1 MRYSISYKPTT
12 LREKMIAVLIYFVIM
27 AILWL
32 STVIMPGDI
41 KIEGIGSLIV
51 VSALYYI
58 LGVLALLLVLLIGC
72 RLFNLTIAFVITIA
86 AALFVG
92 IPLLLLFNTFING
105 FWINDAGSAFIV
117 SFLVTISTS
126 LVGFLLR
133 EH

>member
-41 KIEGIGSLIV
+41 RIEGIGSLIV

-72 RLFNLTIAFVITIA
+72 RLFDLTIAFVITIA

-117 SFLVTISTS
+117 SFLVAISTS

>member
-41 KIEGIGSLIV
+41 RIEGIGSLIV

-117 SFLVTISTS
+117 SFLVAISTS

>member
-41 KIEGIGSLIV
+41 RIEGIGSLIV

-58 LGVLALLLVLLIGC
+58 LGVVALLLVLFIGC
-72 RLFNLTIAFVITIA
+72 WLTNLTIAFVITLA
-86 AALFVG
+86 VAMFVG

-105 FWINDAGSAFIV
+105 FWINDAGSAFII
-117 SFLVTISTS
+117 SFLIAVAISLVDTS
-126 LVGFLLR
+126 LGK
-133 EH
+133 H

>member
-41 KIEGIGSLIV
+41 RIEGIGSLIV

-72 RLFNLTIAFVITIA
+72 RLFDLTIAFVITIA